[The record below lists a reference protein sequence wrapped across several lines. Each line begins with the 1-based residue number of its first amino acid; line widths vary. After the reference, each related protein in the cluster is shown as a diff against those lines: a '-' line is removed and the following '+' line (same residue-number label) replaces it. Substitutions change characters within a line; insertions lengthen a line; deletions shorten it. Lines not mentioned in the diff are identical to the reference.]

1 MNFRD
6 LRDRVT
12 LATVSNESHEYL
24 AVTPVIKTP
33 ATLPYRIVLIHDLDS
48 DKLVVYTEYF
58 QNYQW
63 ALSGSIIVSHPS
75 FSGGHYF
82 NPDQLHL
89 AIKKFGERVADHG
102 ENFLESVYR
111 EDNKKAA

>member
-24 AVTPVIKTP
+24 CVTPVIKTP

-48 DKLVVYTEYF
+48 DKLVVYTEHF
-58 QNYQW
+58 QKYQW
-63 ALSGSIIVSHPS
+63 AASGSIIVSHPS
-75 FSGGHYF
+75 FSYGRYF
-82 NPDQLHL
+82 GPDQLHL
-89 AIKKFGERVADHG
+89 AIKAFGERVAQHG
-102 ENFLESVYR
+102 QDYLESVYR